1 MGKPMVSP
9 TEMEKDLPVEIR
21 TREKL
26 TVYVVWEVTVDT
38 DTRIVEVNGAIK
50 HVPDYEHE
58 DTEPKGLMRR
68 IREAELVLLG
78 AVQPKDYVLDAI
90 VVPINSI
97 VIIDG
102 EKHTKCGVVSENHA
116 IASDNYI
123 IENAAEI
130 DCPTY
135 KELAEVAIHLK
146 ALGYRL
152 NSFTYKYDLMV
163 LTILLK
169 NNLIQLP

>member
-123 IENAAEI
+123 IENVMEV
-130 DCPTY
+130 DCPLT
-135 KELAEVAIHLK
+135 KELMETAIHLK
-146 ALGYRL
+146 ALNYRL
-152 NSFTYKYDLMV
+152 NAFTYKYDLMV
-163 LTILLK
+163 ITLLK
-169 NNLIQLP
+169 KHGLIQLE